1 MDQNKAAY
9 YAALDGD
16 LRGVEVALAQGADVN
31 ALIQRAGPAADVNGR
46 DTLLVISVEDD
57 HYDVARFLLE
67 HGANPNLA
75 DDDDIFPLLTAKTA
89 RVIDLLV
96 AHGADVNRQNGDYGE
111 TPLMIQVSRANIES
125 LRALLRHGASLSFRN
140 HDDETA
146 LTMAQ
151 SFHEHARLAPVG
163 AGAVVKR
170 WKEGMEPIINLL
182 QAVEAAGSYKRYLRE
197 PVVQLLALRYLS
209 LAGRAT
215 APANLLRLFGA
226 PPIPNAGRSRTRAR
240 RVASSAARTLLP
252 DEVFKLILDFW
263 NERV

>member
-1 MDQNKAAY
+1 MDQNQVAYDAAR
-9 YAALDGD
+9 DGD

-31 ALIQRAGPAADVNGR
+31 AHIDG
-46 DTLLVISVEDD
+46 DTMLMISVEER

-75 DDDDIFPLLTAKTA
+75 DVDDDFTPLYLARSA

-96 AHGADVNRQNGDYGE
+96 AHGADVDHQNIIGYAALHDKVGD
-111 TPLMIQVSRANIES
+111 ANIES
-125 LRALLRHGASLSFRN
+125 VRAMLRHGASFSIRN
-140 HDDETA
+140 NRDQTA
-146 LTMAQ
+146 LALAQ
-151 SFHEHARLAPVG
+151 RLAG
-163 AGAVVKR
+163 MS
-170 WKEGMEPIINLL
+170 GMEPIINLL

-226 PPIPNAGRSRTRAR
+226 PPVRNAGKARTRAR
-240 RVASSAARTLLP
+240 RAASTPLP
-252 DEVFKLILDFW
+252 EEVFKLVLGFW
-263 NERV
+263 NERVR

>member
-1 MDQNKAAY
+1 MDQNKVAY

-31 ALIQRAGPAADVNGR
+31 AHIGR
-46 DTLLVISVEDD
+46 NTMPWLSGGDTMLVISVEDD

-75 DDDDIFPLLTAKTA
+75 DVDDIVPLLAAKTA

-96 AHGADVNRQNGDYGE
+96 AHGADVNRQNGDHGE

-125 LRALLRHGASLSFRN
+125 VRVLLRHGASLSIRN

-146 LTMAQ
+146 LTL
-151 SFHEHARLAPVG
+151 ARRLLVYSPDMQPVI
-163 AGAVVKR
+163 
-170 WKEGMEPIINLL
+170 ELL
-182 QAVEAAGSYKRYLRE
+182 QAVEAAGNYERYLRE

-209 LAGRAT
+209 LAGRAS

-226 PPIPNAGRSRTRAR
+226 PPVRNAGKARTRAR
-240 RVASSAARTLLP
+240 RAASSAARTPLP
-252 DEVFKLILDFW
+252 EEVFKLVLGFW